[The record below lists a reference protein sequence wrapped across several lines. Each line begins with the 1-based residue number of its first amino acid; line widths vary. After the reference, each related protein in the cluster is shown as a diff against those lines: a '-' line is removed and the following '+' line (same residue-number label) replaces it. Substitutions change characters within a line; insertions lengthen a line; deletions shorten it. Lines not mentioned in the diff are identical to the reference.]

1 MNGGLLLLK
10 GLKLYPETPVFG
22 GFFYCNFK
30 NNFYNRFCGS
40 EVNRGVYKHLANNI
54 HCSGGV
60 ADISVFIRRIRLTA
74 FVQFVAPPPCFFQGG
89 FCFQLTKGAKKM
101 ITENMDLKEI
111 RKALGLELFL
121 RRQQK
126 GMSLFHMAHHI
137 KIDRRVLDR
146 AETGRPVPLYT
157 LMRIISHYGKKVR
170 IELVE

>member
-1 MNGGLLLLK
+1 
-10 GLKLYPETPVFG
+10 
-22 GFFYCNFK
+22 
-30 NNFYNRFCGS
+30 
-40 EVNRGVYKHLANNI
+40 
-54 HCSGGV
+54 
-60 ADISVFIRRIRLTA
+60 
-74 FVQFVAPPPCFFQGG
+74 
-89 FCFQLTKGAKKM
+89 M
-101 ITENMDLKEI
+101 IAENMDLKEI

-146 AETGRPVPLYT
+146 AETGRPVPIYS

>member
-1 MNGGLLLLK
+1 
-10 GLKLYPETPVFG
+10 
-22 GFFYCNFK
+22 
-30 NNFYNRFCGS
+30 
-40 EVNRGVYKHLANNI
+40 
-54 HCSGGV
+54 
-60 ADISVFIRRIRLTA
+60 
-74 FVQFVAPPPCFFQGG
+74 
-89 FCFQLTKGAKKM
+89 M

-157 LMRIISHYGKKVR
+157 CRDTALSSPA
-170 IELVE
+170 IESVFCSRSDPIWNRE

>member
-1 MNGGLLLLK
+1 
-10 GLKLYPETPVFG
+10 
-22 GFFYCNFK
+22 
-30 NNFYNRFCGS
+30 
-40 EVNRGVYKHLANNI
+40 
-54 HCSGGV
+54 
-60 ADISVFIRRIRLTA
+60 
-74 FVQFVAPPPCFFQGG
+74 
-89 FCFQLTKGAKKM
+89 M

-146 AETGRPVPLYT
+146 VETGRPVPLYT
-157 LMRIISHYGKKVR
+157 LMRIISYYGKKVR